1 MDMKLLRTKNELH
14 VLPIEVGFVVMVAIT
29 QFHLSVRMAVAR
41 MAQCH
46 VEAFFTKPSNKGT
59 KSLCEYFL
67 TCNNNR

>member
-46 VEAFFTKPSNKGT
+46 VEAFFT
-59 KSLCEYFL
+59 
-67 TCNNNR
+67 NRRIRVQNHFANIF